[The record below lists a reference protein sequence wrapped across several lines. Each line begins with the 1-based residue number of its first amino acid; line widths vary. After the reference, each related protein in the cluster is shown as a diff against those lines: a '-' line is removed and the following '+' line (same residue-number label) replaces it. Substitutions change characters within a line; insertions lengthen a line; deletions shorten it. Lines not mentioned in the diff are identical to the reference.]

1 MRTRRTSAFS
11 PVEDL
16 QMRFVLDQQIFV
28 DGRGHQEWPNHFRA
42 REHAR
47 SGIAVNA
54 LMLYQR
60 YGRRLVSSRFIN
72 RLSYERS
79 VRVK

>member
-1 MRTRRTSAFS
+1 MRTRRASAFS

-28 DGRGHQEWPNHFRA
+28 DGR
-42 REHAR
+42 
-47 SGIAVNA
+47 A
-54 LMLYQR
+54 LILYQR
-60 YGRRLVSSRFIN
+60 YGRRLESSRFIN
-72 RLSYERS
+72 RLSYEGS